1 MAKYRIGQKV
11 GNECYC
17 RSGVWHPMCCN
28 TQSSFAP
35 TTTTTGIT
43 SASGTLFAEKTDTFL
58 FTAPF
63 VARKFVFSGQSN
75 NPQMKSFQ
83 VGDIAKA
90 RPTVDLGKNNHLV
103 TIDGFDISAARIEY
117 LSPKELQDSIE
128 KSNNLEKMMNPKLS
142 ATREATAATQNAGDT
157 PITKN
162 STGPQPQRD
171 VTEGGWMTMLFPG
184 NGGANARIFVR
195 FFIFLIIVA
204 IIIALSIYAYRN
216 KGNIKNYINNTKA
229 A

>member
-1 MAKYRIGQKV
+1 MAKYQIGQKV
-11 GNECYC
+11 GKECYC

-43 SASGTLFAEKTDTFL
+43 SGSLLAQNTDTFL

-75 NPQMKSFQ
+75 NSQMKSFQ

-90 RPTVDLGKNNHLV
+90 RPTVDFGKNSHLV
-103 TIDGFDISAARIEY
+103 TIDGFDISSARIEY

-128 KSNNLEKMMNPKLS
+128 KSNNLEKMMNPRLS
-142 ATREATAATQNAGDT
+142 ASSEATAATQNAGDT

-162 STGPQPQRD
+162 STEPQPQRD

-184 NGGANARIFVR
+184 YGGANARVFVR
-195 FFIFLIIVA
+195 LLIFIIVV
-204 IIIALSIYAYRN
+204 ALLIYAYRN
-216 KGNIKNYINNTKA
+216 RGNIKNYINNTKA

>member
-1 MAKYRIGQKV
+1 M
-11 GNECYC
+11 CY
-17 RSGVWHPMCCN
+17 N

-128 KSNNLEKMMNPKLS
+128 KSNNLEKMMNPRLS
-142 ATREATAATQNAGDT
+142 ASSEAATQNAGDT
-157 PITKN
+157 PTTTQTTQNPGDTVK
-162 STGPQPQRD
+162 RD

-184 NGGANARIFVR
+184 YGGANGRIFVR
-195 FFIFLIIVA
+195 FLIFLIVVA
-204 IIIALSIYAYRN
+204 LLIYAYRN
-216 KGNIKNYINNTKA
+216 RGNIKNYINNTKA

>member
-1 MAKYRIGQKV
+1 MAKYKIGQKV
-11 GNECYC
+11 GKDCYC
-17 RSGVWHPMCCN
+17 REGVWHPTCCN

-43 SASGTLFAEKTDTFL
+43 SGALLAEKTDIFL

-75 NPQMKSFQ
+75 NSQMKSFQ

-90 RPTVDLGKNNHLV
+90 RPTVDFQKNSHLV

-117 LSPKELQDSIE
+117 LSSKELQDSIE
-128 KSNNLEKMMNPKLS
+128 KSNNLEKMMNPRLS
-142 ATREATAATQNAGDT
+142 ATSEATAATQNAGDT

-162 STGPQPQRD
+162 STEPMPQRD

-184 NGGANARIFVR
+184 YGGANARVFVR
-195 FFIFLIIVA
+195 LLIFIIVV
-204 IIIALSIYAYRN
+204 ALLIYAYRN
-216 KGNIKNYINNTKA
+216 RGNIKNYINNTKVA
-229 A
+229 

>member
-1 MAKYRIGQKV
+1 MAKYKIGQKV

-35 TTTTTGIT
+35 TITTTGIT
-43 SASGTLFAEKTDTFL
+43 RGTLLAQNTDTFL

-63 VARKFVFSGQSN
+63 VAREFTFDRPGTL
-75 NPQMKSFQ
+75 PRMKSFQ

-90 RPTVDLGKNNHLV
+90 KPTTTFNRDNPRLV
-103 TIDGFDISAARIEY
+103 TIDGFDISAARIIY

-128 KSNNLEKMMNPKLS
+128 KSNNLEKMMNPRLS
-142 ATREATAATQNAGDT
+142 ASSEATKATQNAGDIPT
-157 PITKN
+157 PM
-162 STGPQPQRD
+162 RD
-171 VTEGGWMTMLFPG
+171 VTEGGWMTMLFPSD
-184 NGGANARIFVR
+184 GGAGARVFVR
-195 FFIFLIIVA
+195 FLIFLIIVA
-204 IIIALSIYAYRN
+204 LLIYAYRN
-216 KGNIKNYINNTKA
+216 RGNIKNFLNNTKA

>member
-1 MAKYRIGQKV
+1 MAKYKIGQKV

-17 RSGVWHPMCCN
+17 RSGVWHRMCCN

-43 SASGTLFAEKTDTFL
+43 SGTLLAQNTDTFL

-63 VARKFVFSGQSN
+63 VARKFVFN
-75 NPQMKSFQ
+75 VNAPQTQEVKPMKSFQ

-90 RPTVDLGKNNHLV
+90 RPKMDFGRNNHLV
-103 TIDGFDISAARIEY
+103 TIDGFDISAARIVY

-128 KSNNLEKMMNPKLS
+128 KSNNLEKMMNPRLS
-142 ATREATAATQNAGDT
+142 ASSEAVEATQNAGDT
-157 PITKN
+157 PT
-162 STGPQPQRD
+162 PMRD

-184 NGGANARIFVR
+184 YGGANARIFVR
-195 FFIFLIIVA
+195 FLIFLIVVA
-204 IIIALSIYAYRN
+204 LLIYAYRN
-216 KGNIKNYINNTKA
+216 RGNIKNYLNNTKA

>member
-1 MAKYRIGQKV
+1 MAKYQIGQKV

-43 SASGTLFAEKTDTFL
+43 SASGTLLAEKTDIFL

-63 VARKFVFSGQSN
+63 VARKFFFSRQSN

-90 RPTVDLGKNNHLV
+90 RPTVDFGKNNHLV

-117 LSPKELQDSIE
+117 LSPKEIQDSIE
-128 KSNNLEKMMNPKLS
+128 KSNNLEKMINPRLS
-142 ATREATAATQNAGDT
+142 ATSEATAATQNAGDT
-157 PITKN
+157 PL
-162 STGPQPQRD
+162 RD
-171 VTEGGWMTMLFPG
+171 VTKGGWLTMLFPG
-184 NGGANARIFVR
+184 YGGANARIFVR
-195 FFIFLIIVA
+195 FLIFLIVVA
-204 IIIALSIYAYRN
+204 LLIYAYRN
-216 KGNIKNYINNTKA
+216 RGNIKNYINNTKVA
-229 A
+229 

>member
-28 TQSSFAP
+28 TQSSFSP

-43 SASGTLFAEKTDTFL
+43 SASGTLFAEKTNTFL

-117 LSPKELQDSIE
+117 LSPKEIQDSIE
-128 KSNNLEKMMNPKLS
+128 KSNNLEKMMNPRLS
-142 ATREATAATQNAGDT
+142 AESEATAATQNAGDT
-157 PITKN
+157 PK
-162 STGPQPQRD
+162 PQRD

-184 NGGANARIFVR
+184 YGGANARIFVR
-195 FFIFLIIVA
+195 FLIFLIVVA
-204 IIIALSIYAYRN
+204 LLIYAYRN
-216 KGNIKNYINNTKA
+216 RGNIKNYINNTKA